1 LASDRVQRPEQGP
14 DAADA
19 TAAVA
24 DPQRRRLLL
33 VAGAAVGAGALL
45 ASGAALRFLMPA
57 ARAAPPLRAGRPD
70 EFPPH
75 GLRLLTV
82 APIFVLHEEE
92 GFAALSAR
100 CPHLGCLVQRRGAG
114 YVCPC
119 HGSEFDVRGARVRGA
134 ARRGLRWLR
143 VEVTA
148 DAVYVD
154 ASVEVAAGTFVDG

>member
-1 LASDRVQRPEQGP
+1 VGSDREQREELGAGA
-14 DAADA
+14 DGAAA
-19 TAAVA
+19 SVA
-24 DPQRRRLLL
+24 DRSRRRLLR
-33 VAGAAVGAGALL
+33 VAGATVGVGVLLGGGAT
-45 ASGAALRFLMPA
+45 LRLLMPT
-57 ARAAPPLRAGRPD
+57 ARAAPPIRAGRPD

-75 GLRLLTV
+75 GLRLLTA

-119 HGSEFDVRGARVRGA
+119 HGSEFDLRGARLSGA
-134 ARRGLRWLR
+134 AARGLRWLR

-154 ASVEVAAGTFVDG
+154 PAVEVSAGTFVDG

>member
-1 LASDRVQRPEQGP
+1 LASDRAQRPDDGD
-14 DAADA
+14 DAADG
-19 TAAVA
+19 TAPAV
-24 DPQRRRLLL
+24 DPQRRRLLQ
-33 VAGAAVGAGALL
+33 VAGAAVGAGVLL
-45 ASGAALRFLMPA
+45 AGGAALRFLVPA

-75 GLRLLTV
+75 GLRLLTQ

-119 HGSEFDVRGARVRGA
+119 HGSEFDARGGRLSGA
-134 ARRGLRWLR
+134 ARRGLHWLE
-143 VEVTA
+143 VQVTA
-148 DAVYVD
+148 DAVYVNP
-154 ASVEVAAGTFVDG
+154 SVEVAAGTFVHG